1 MSVIDLLITI
11 IVVTILVTIA
21 LGVATYVAYKLR
33 LAGSFLQRGDVHFGV
48 LQNIS
53 LQCRKRSS
61 LDRGSFVCL
70 PILSMFY
77 YASRG

>member
-33 LAGSFLQRGDVHFGV
+33 LARQPGTTEDVGPGSRYFV
-48 LQNIS
+48 LHEPPSDGQ
-53 LQCRKRSS
+53 LE
-61 LDRGSFVCL
+61 LTPETAD
-70 PILSMFY
+70 
-77 YASRG
+77 AS

>member
-33 LAGSFLQRGDVHFGV
+33 LARQPLPTEEDEAPGGRYFV
-48 LQNIS
+48 LHEPPADS
-53 LQCRKRSS
+53 PALTEPV
-61 LDRGSFVCL
+61 D
-70 PILSMFY
+70 
-77 YASRG
+77 AT

>member
-33 LAGSFLQRGDVHFGV
+33 LARQPAQAEEASAGGRYFV
-48 LQNIS
+48 LHEPPSDIPAIAEPV
-53 LQCRKRSS
+53 
-61 LDRGSFVCL
+61 D
-70 PILSMFY
+70 
-77 YASRG
+77 AS

>member
-33 LAGSFLQRGDVHFGV
+33 LARQPGVAEDVGP
-48 LQNIS
+48 
-53 LQCRKRSS
+53 SS
-61 LDRGSFVCL
+61 RYFILHEPASETPAL
-70 PILSMFY
+70 PEQVD
-77 YASRG
+77 AT